1 MLALPQ
7 ISHIYAII
15 QYTRSKIFVAEHMIV
30 SRTNHV
36 AKIWQISWLYAEGVK
51 EEGRHSYNV
60 CCTWFVVCFF
70 ISFITFNCVRIINRR
85 TVVAS
90 LFLVLSLCLIFLLC
104 FAYYALCGALCVC
117 LFDNELNPKF
127 IGLGFNFLATSKN
140 VMRIHKYRV
149 VCLRD
154 GNSISRISMI
164 KFQSPLNR
172 LAPLHNYKHACM
184 CVCVNVTEI

>member
-1 MLALPQ
+1 MKNNNNKNPSTPPPSMLALPQ

-36 AKIWQISWLYAEGVK
+36 AKILWQISWVFAEGVK
-51 EEGRHSYNV
+51 GEGRHSYNV

-90 LFLVLSLCLIFLLC
+90 LFLVLSLCLIFC
-104 FAYYALCGALCVC
+104 SALPTTHCVAPYVCVC
-117 LFDNELNPKF
+117 L
-127 IGLGFNFLATSKN
+127 ITS
-140 VMRIHKYRV
+140 
-149 VCLRD
+149 
-154 GNSISRISMI
+154 
-164 KFQSPLNR
+164 
-172 LAPLHNYKHACM
+172 
-184 CVCVNVTEI
+184 